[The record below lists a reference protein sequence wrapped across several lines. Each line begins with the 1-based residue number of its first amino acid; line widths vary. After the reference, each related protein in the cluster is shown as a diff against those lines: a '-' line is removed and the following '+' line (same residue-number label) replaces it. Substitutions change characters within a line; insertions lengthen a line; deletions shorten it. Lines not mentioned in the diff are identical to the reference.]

1 MIEISAFGAIIG
13 LLIAIIL
20 ILRKVPPVIARMAGA
35 LIGGLL
41 GGANIVETVNFMIDA
56 AEGIMP
62 PVLRILAAG
71 VLAGILIESRA
82 AQRLAQFTVSTFGH
96 HRALLALAISTMLLT
111 SVG

>member
-20 ILRKVPPVIARMAGA
+20 ILRKVPPVIALMAGA

-41 GGANIVETVNFMIDA
+41 GGANIVETVNFMIDG

-71 VLAGILIESRA
+71 VLAGILIESGE
-82 AQRLAQFTVSTFGH
+82 AQRLARFTVSQFGQQWD
-96 HRALLALAISTMLLT
+96 LFYLALSIL
-111 SVG
+111 